1 MKRMYR
7 RLCWLLV
14 LALMI
19 GTLLCGCSAEKGP
32 FKILLD
38 GVEADSIRYT
48 PGTVNY
54 QVSVIE
60 RDGKFGLIDFKG
72 NIVLPIEYR
81 DIWLRRPTYDSR
93 ERMLFAYTN
102 DGSWTGVFLEADGT
116 VSEIEDP
123 GGWGE
128 EHSYLVYWNDGIPV
142 VWGDTLG
149 LGGSTF
155 EAYKKM
161 WYPMGNG
168 LGTISIAPAT
178 VVPIQKMQGLTT
190 NEYDEIVVN
199 VPSEEYALLD
209 FTTGELLTDFIYEEC
224 SRVGFVDGVLPVK
237 KDGKWGYVNDNG
249 EEITEFIY
257 DASGIGGE
265 SIWTYTKMYAST
277 NGYTVVRQGDKW
289 GLIDNKG
296 NTVVEPIY
304 DDISQVTNKGLFWIK
319 RDGKWAVAKLRK

>member
-7 RLCWLLV
+7 RLGWLLV

-60 RDGKFGLIDFKG
+60 RDGKFGLIDFEG
-72 NIVLPIEYR
+72 NIVLPIEYSSI
-81 DIWLRRPTYDSR
+81 DLGETEPNSGVMMLRAIDEANGRH
-93 ERMLFAYTN
+93 M
-102 DGSWTGVFLEADGT
+102 FLEADGS
-116 VSEIEDP
+116 VSEICP
-123 GGWGE
+123 SGWG
-128 EHSYLVYWNDGIPV
+128 YDGYDVYWNNGIPMVWSIQDGV
-142 VWGDTLG
+142 V
-149 LGGSTF
+149 GSTF
-155 EAYKKM
+155 EAYKRM
-161 WYPMGNG
+161 WYPLSNG
-168 LGTISIAPAT
+168 LGTIPLEPAT
-178 VVPIQKMQGLTT
+178 VVPVQEMKGFTE
-190 NEYDEIVVN
+190 NEYDETVVDL
-199 VPSEEYALLD
+199 VSEKYALLD
-209 FTTGELLTDFIYEEC
+209 FTTGELLTDFVYEEC

-237 KDGKWGYVNDNG
+237 KDGKWGYVNDKG

-257 DASGIGGE
+257 DAAGTGGE